1 MPTTPVH
8 QKVDIFT
15 RSEGA
20 ALKGVGILLIATH
33 NLAHCLGATG
43 YDCNE
48 FNFEQEST
56 DALFHFLLHPGQSI
70 LIQLSTL
77 LGYCGIY
84 AFLFISAF
92 GLVRKYE
99 QGTTKMPAPHIF
111 VWQHYTKLFKLMFF
125 ALISAILA
133 VWLVNSSKL
142 PSISDCVAQALMV
155 TNWLKPP
162 YSHVFP
168 GPYWF
173 FGLMIELYI
182 IYRLVLYVPRD
193 GAAWRKW
200 LLPLLFIAA
209 TVTPQIVLCNAGCE
223 MIYMRYNF
231 FVAGLTFSAGLLVAR
246 YGGIP
251 RMGKWAWA
259 GVFAVASV
267 AFILMQATPVTW
279 ILSSLVVTVA
289 MIALVKT
296 FSATVMRPFV
306 WVGGI
311 SSFLF
316 VIHPVIRTFALYF
329 GNGISNHLLVL
340 IYTIVAILAAVAYR
354 RFLTAI
360 GWK

>member
-48 FNFEQEST
+48 FNFEQESS

-133 VWLVNSSKL
+133 VWYVNSSKL
-142 PSISDCVAQALMV
+142 PSINDCVAQALMV

-200 LLPLLFIAA
+200 MLPLLFIAA
-209 TVTPQIVLCNAGCE
+209 TVTPQILLRNAGRE

-360 GWK
+360 HWK

>member
-8 QKVDIFT
+8 QKADIIT

-20 ALKGVGILLIATH
+20 ALKGVGILLIVTH
-33 NLAHCLGATG
+33 NLAHCLGSTG

-48 FNFEQEST
+48 YKFDHESA
-56 DALFHFLLHPGQSI
+56 DALFRFILHPGQSI

-84 AFLFISAF
+84 AFLFMSAF

-99 QGTTKMPAPHIF
+99 QGSTQMPAPHIF
-111 VWQHYTKLFKLMFF
+111 VWHHYTKLFKLMFF
-125 ALISAILA
+125 ALLAAILA
-133 VWLVNSSKL
+133 VWLVNSPNQ
-142 PSISDCVAQALMV
+142 PSIGDCVAQMLMI

-173 FGLMIELYI
+173 FGLMMELYV
-182 IYRLVLYVPRD
+182 IYRLVLYVPRG

-200 LLPLLFIAA
+200 LLPLVFVVV
-209 TVTPQIVLCNAGCE
+209 TVAPQIWLRNVGRE

-231 FVAGLTFSAGLLVAR
+231 FTTGLTFSAGLLVAR

-251 RMGKWAWA
+251 RMKKWAWA
-259 GVFAVASV
+259 GVFAVATV
-267 AFILMQATPVTW
+267 VFILMQKSPVMW

-296 FSATVMRPFV
+296 FSPTVMRPIV

-316 VIHPVIRTFALYF
+316 VVHPAVRTFALHF
-329 GNGISNHLLVL
+329 QSGIINHALIL
-340 IYTIVAILAAVAYR
+340 IYTIVAIIVAVAYR
-354 RFLTAI
+354 RFLIAI